1 MDNNKTW
8 RQLLVAMLGLVLL
21 GLSACGG
28 GGDDG
33 PREIQGLVTIES
45 PTESPTFGPVS
56 QATVIVSGSRSL
68 TAQSVTWSNAAGG
81 SGTADLTVQQCFFGA
96 AGPFDCNHG
105 WTMSVPLAVGTNPIT
120 VTGTNPSGDFGRDT
134 ITITRG

>member
-1 MDNNKTW
+1 MNNKKIW
-8 RQLLVAMLGLVLL
+8 RQQLLVVVLVPVLA
-21 GLSACGG
+21 LSACGG

-81 SGTADLTVQQCFFGA
+81 SGTAELTVQQCFVGG

-105 WTMSVPLAVGTNPIT
+105 WTMLVPLTIGPNTIT
-120 VTGTNPSGDFGRDT
+120 VTGTNPSGDFGRDA

>member
-1 MDNNKTW
+1 MNKKKIW
-8 RQLLVAMLGLVLL
+8 RQQLLVVALVPVLA
-21 GLSACGG
+21 LSACGG

-81 SGTADLTVQQCFFGA
+81 SGTAELTVQQCFVGG

-105 WTMSVPLAVGTNPIT
+105 WTMSVPLTIGTNTIT
-120 VTGTNPSGDFGRDT
+120 VTGTNPSGDFGRDA